1 MEKNLETLEQDEAEG
16 TQAPHHDGLW
26 DEDLRDR
33 IEDVGAE
40 DKTVKENDHKAFQ
53 KRAECRKGCGQGRFP
68 GVDLSSNNVGEKKN
82 EDIQKHVEPENRA
95 GQAIQKK
102 TEQKGKDSPAERVEM
117 ESEIDDDD
125 EGDLYPD
132 PAEGKQ
138 LQDRNLDDH
147 EKKQEYRE

>member
-1 MEKNLETLEQDEAEG
+1 MQKNLETLEQDEEEG
-16 TQAPHHDGLW
+16 TQAPHDDGLR

-40 DKTVKENDHKAFQ
+40 DKTVKENDHQAFQ
-53 KRAECRKGCGQGRFP
+53 NRAECRKGCDHGRFP
-68 GVDLSSNNVGEKKN
+68 GVDLSSHVVGDKKN

-95 GQAIQKK
+95 GQAIQKE
-102 TEQKGKDSPAERVEM
+102 TEQKGKEPPAEGVEM

-132 PAEGKQ
+132 PTEGK
-138 LQDRNLDDH
+138 
-147 EKKQEYRE
+147 